1 VIGFTVFYQHM
12 PPFPGGAALRGD
24 AVVTALSATLRP
36 LGYVIRVV
44 TAAGEPRRADGVEI
58 DVLPASD
65 VENAAKLAQRVGG
78 ELRLGWQ
85 VGRRLTRGRP
95 AAAYI
100 SSPAF
105 LAALVATLWC
115 RLCRVPYVLE
125 VRDVY
130 PQVYMHA
137 GLLSASSLAYRL
149 LLAASKYMYTGA
161 RRIIVV
167 TQGLRASVAPLAA
180 SVPIDCIYNGYPE
193 SLQRLRPP
201 KHERFT
207 VCFHGVLGFFQD
219 IETLIVLAARLAAHD
234 IDMVVIGYGRKE
246 SLLRGELPG
255 NLRFLGR
262 LAFERTVAEVARCHV
277 GLCLRLQD
285 EISRDAFPIKVW
297 EYLGLGMPSIVTPP
311 CEAGQ
316 FVEQHRCGF
325 QLPAGDI
332 EALLRTILD
341 LRADPQR
348 IAAIARNCDAVSPQ
362 YSREQTGKQVAQL
375 VVQTLHHDGSARKT
389 HRG

>member
-1 VIGFTVFYQHM
+1 MMGFAVFYQHM

-24 AVVTALSATLRP
+24 AVVAALDATLGP
-36 LGYVIRVV
+36 LGYRIRVV
-44 TAAGEPRRADGVEI
+44 TAAGQPRRGDSVDI
-58 DVLPASD
+58 DVLPSSD
-65 VENAAKLAQRVGG
+65 VENAAKLAHRVGG

-105 LAALVATLWC
+105 LTALVATLWC
-115 RLCRVPYVLE
+115 RARRVPYVLE

-137 GLLSASSLAYRL
+137 GLLSESSLVYRL
-149 LLAASKYMYTGA
+149 LLAASKYMYAGA
-161 RRIIVV
+161 RRIVVV
-167 TQGLRASVAPLAA
+167 TQGLRAIVAPLANGVEVA
-180 SVPIDCIYNGYPE
+180 CIYNGYPQ
-193 SLQRLRPP
+193 SLQHLRPP

-219 IETLIVLAARLAAHD
+219 IETLIALAARLAPHD

-311 CEAGQ
+311 CEAGR
-316 FVEQHRCGF
+316 FVEEHGCGY

-332 EALLRTILD
+332 EALLRTIFA
-341 LRADPQR
+341 LRSDPQR
-348 IAAIARNCDAVSPQ
+348 IAAIAQHCEVVSAE
-362 YSREQTGKQVAQL
+362 YSRERTGMQVAQL
-375 VVQTLHHDGSARKT
+375 VLQTLRDSERDRKT
-389 HRG
+389 LAG

>member
-115 RLCRVPYVLE
+115 RLRRVPYVLE

-255 NLRFLGR
+255 NL
-262 LAFERTVAEVARCHV
+262 
-277 GLCLRLQD
+277 D

>member
-1 VIGFTVFYQHM
+1 VFAVFYQHM
-12 PPFPGGAALRGD
+12 PPFPGGAALRGN
-24 AVVTALSATLRP
+24 AVVDALGATLGPR
-36 LGYVIRVV
+36 GYRVRVV
-44 TAAGEPRRADGVEI
+44 TAAGEPRKDDTVEVE
-58 DVLPASD
+58 VLASAD
-65 VENAAKLAQRVGG
+65 VENAAKLLQRIAG

-85 VGRRLTRGRP
+85 AGRRLTRGRP
-95 AAAYI
+95 AGAYI

-105 LAALVATLWC
+105 LTALVATLWC
-115 RLCRVPYVLE
+115 RARRVPYVLE

-137 GLLSASSLAYRL
+137 GLLSESSLVYRL
-149 LLAASKYMYTGA
+149 LLAASRFMYAGA

-167 TQGLRASVAPLAA
+167 TQGLRAIVASLVQGVDVA
-180 SVPIDCIYNGYPE
+180 CIYNGYPQ
-193 SLQRLRPP
+193 SLRDLRPP

-219 IETLIVLAARLAAHD
+219 IETLIALAARLAAHD

-246 SLLRGELPG
+246 TLLRGELPP

-262 LAFERTVAEVARCHV
+262 LAFDRTVAEVARCHL

-311 CEAGQ
+311 CEAGR
-316 FVEQHRCGF
+316 FVEENGCGMQF
-325 QLPAGDI
+325 PAGDI
-332 EALLRTILD
+332 EAILHAILALRS
-341 LRADPQR
+341 DPQR
-348 IAAIARNCDAVSPQ
+348 AATIAQRCDAVSAQ
-362 YSREQTGKQVAQL
+362 FSRERTGIQVAQL
-375 VVQTLHHDGSARKT
+375 VLQTLSAREPR
-389 HRG
+389 H